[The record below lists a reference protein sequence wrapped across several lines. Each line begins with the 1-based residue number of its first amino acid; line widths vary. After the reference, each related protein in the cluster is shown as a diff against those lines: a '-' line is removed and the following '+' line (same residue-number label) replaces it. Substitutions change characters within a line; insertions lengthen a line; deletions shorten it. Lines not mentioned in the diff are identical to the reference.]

1 MAERGL
7 LLPTKSQLTACENAM
22 TVSSSDL
29 PPASF
34 PGWEAV
40 AKQYAKIL
48 LAELAVELQDKNDC
62 QGNALAT
69 GEEARQR
76 LSTGAMRQFAR
87 TYAYNASEA
96 IDTGM
101 RSVGADRGSTIT
113 AGVQLLTKGLPS
125 IGVPPG
131 LPLETDW
138 QYNTYERSFSRFAER
153 AKGALIVPSSVAN
166 HGPAPTADQLPL
178 VCAVGGS
185 VHGGV
190 YWSPRFSRKTVD
202 GRQWKLWTNAPGN
215 GGGHALAFGV
225 CVKWLEEEKA
235 FWPVIWNS
243 HGDGPILMPPEVW
256 DKYAKQQF
264 RPFGGFVMLP
274 EKPEE
279 QWHDRRKSGGGYV

>member
-113 AGVQLLTKGLPS
+113 AGVQLLTKGCHRSEFRQACRLRPIGNTTPMSGRFHDLPS
-125 IGVPPG
+125 GPKG
-131 LPLETDW
+131 L
-138 QYNTYERSFSRFAER
+138 
-153 AKGALIVPSSVAN
+153 
-166 HGPAPTADQLPL
+166 
-178 VCAVGGS
+178 
-185 VHGGV
+185 
-190 YWSPRFSRKTVD
+190 
-202 GRQWKLWTNAPGN
+202 
-215 GGGHALAFGV
+215 
-225 CVKWLEEEKA
+225 
-235 FWPVIWNS
+235 
-243 HGDGPILMPPEVW
+243 
-256 DKYAKQQF
+256 
-264 RPFGGFVMLP
+264 
-274 EKPEE
+274 
-279 QWHDRRKSGGGYV
+279 